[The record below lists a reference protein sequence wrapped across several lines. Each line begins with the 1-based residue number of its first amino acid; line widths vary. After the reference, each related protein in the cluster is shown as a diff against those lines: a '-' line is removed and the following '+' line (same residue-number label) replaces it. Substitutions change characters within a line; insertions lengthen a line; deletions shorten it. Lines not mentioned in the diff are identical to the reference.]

1 MLVERPLTIVERL
14 CIGRFGVG
22 EHQFAVDIPA
32 HLCFVPFQTIGVV
45 AVEGGCLVSAR
56 LRIARILEVVG
67 PVRVNG
73 VPGTVLVVDGF
84 PDVDFATTGPTCT
97 LVLGHH
103 PDGGEVANPGIREGA
118 ALHLSIRE
126 AKLAHRL
133 DAARNHRYVIG
144 GWVGVGDGADDE
156 FAVLVIDHLG
166 AVRAPAVPRG
176 VHTLTAYPLRVVFLR
191 SIFSVE
197 LVGKDQLV
205 LRSIGRRE
213 IGRENHISVNAIGGN
228 GEAISG
234 NGVLAPLAVAVD
246 ILLAL
251 QIVATANGHL
261 LSRKSCNSRRGHH
274 VKFAI
279 SGQVVREGGIV
290 RAVQASVGRVD
301 AQAAVGLIDV
311 DEEVHH

>member
-1 MLVERPLTIVERL
+1 MEMLVEGPLTVVERL
-14 CIGRFGVG
+14 GIGRFAIG
-22 EHQFAVDIPA
+22 EHQFAVHIPA

-73 VPGTVLVVDGF
+73 VPGAVLVVNRF
-84 PDVDFATTGPTCT
+84 PDVDFATTRPACT

-103 PDGGEVANPGIREGA
+103 PDGGEVANPRIREGA
-118 ALHLSIRE
+118 ALHLAIRE

-166 AVRAPAVPRG
+166 AVGAPAIPSG
-176 VHTLTAYPLRVVFLR
+176 VHALAANPLRVVFLR
-191 SIFSVE
+191 SILAVK
-197 LVGKDQLV
+197 LVSEHQFI
-205 LRSIGRRE
+205 LRSVGRLE
-213 IGRENHISVNAIGGN
+213 ISGQNHIAVNAVGRDGEAIGGY
-228 GEAISG
+228 
-234 NGVLAPLAVAVD
+234 GVFAPLAVAMDV
-246 ILLAL
+246 LFAL
-251 QIVATANGHL
+251 EIVATANGHL
-261 LSRKSCNSRRGHH
+261 LGCKTWYGRRGHH
-274 VKFAI
+274 VKLAI

-301 AQAAVGLIDV
+301 AQAAVGFVNV
-311 DEEVHH
+311 D

>member
-1 MLVERPLTIVERL
+1 M
-14 CIGRFGVG
+14 
-22 EHQFAVDIPA
+22 
-32 HLCFVPFQTIGVV
+32 
-45 AVEGGCLVSAR
+45 
-56 LRIARILEVVG
+56 
-67 PVRVNG
+67 
-73 VPGTVLVVDGF
+73 
-84 PDVDFATTGPTCT
+84 
-97 LVLGHH
+97 
-103 PDGGEVANPGIREGA
+103 
-118 ALHLSIRE
+118 
-126 AKLAHRL
+126 
-133 DAARNHRYVIG
+133 
-144 GWVGVGDGADDE
+144 
-156 FAVLVIDHLG
+156 IDHLG
-166 AVRAPAVPRG
+166 AVGAPAIPRG
-176 VHTLTAYPLRVVFLR
+176 VHALTAYPLRVVFLR

-197 LVGKDQLV
+197 LIGKDQLV
-205 LRSIGRRE
+205 LRSLGLLE

-279 SGQVVREGGIV
+279 SGQVVREGSIV